1 MPALRL
7 FGRKW
12 LAAADDLVFP
22 SVFEVV
28 FRIIWL
34 ILLAIA
40 VKTSWATI
48 DKCPDGRHEVQAYLI
63 GSLTLVII
71 NIMLAL
77 ALVNQSARVS
87 AHITRI

>member
-22 SVFEVV
+22 SAFEVG

-34 ILLAIA
+34 ILLSVA
-40 VKTSWATI
+40 VNNSWAVI
-48 DKCPDGRHEVQAYLI
+48 DQCADGRHEVQTYLI
-63 GSLTLVII
+63 GSLTLVCI
-71 NIMLAL
+71 NIILSV
-77 ALVNQSARVS
+77 ALVNRSAQVS
-87 AHITRI
+87 